1 MEDIVR
7 LFPPCLNQLQ
17 DVRLGFYAHAT
28 CRISGRQAEELQR
41 KALAGREAQLG
52 AHHPDT
58 LRSISNL
65 AVVLYQQGK
74 FDEAG
79 PRSLGWREVT
89 FFEPGLKAWMS
100 FCFPLF
106 LDSNI
111 RVMYC
116 PMKRCDK

>member
-89 FFEPGLKAWMS
+89 FLWPGLMFES
-100 FCFPLF
+100 
-106 LDSNI
+106 
-111 RVMYC
+111 
-116 PMKRCDK
+116 

>member
-1 MEDIVR
+1 MR

-28 CRISGRQAEELQR
+28 CRISGPQAEELQR

-58 LRSISNL
+58 LTSINNL
-65 AVVLYQQGK
+65 AAVLYQQGK

-79 PRSLGWREVT
+79 PRSLGWRGVT
-89 FFEPGLKAWMS
+89 FFEPEGKAWML

-106 LDSNI
+106 LDSSI